1 MSTPAELALETDTQ
15 QSVFTAGQPL
25 DRARTAMVL
34 LHGRGGSAEGML
46 SLVAELAQPRMAY
59 LAPQAEG
66 NSWYPYSFLAPLDR
80 NEPAL
85 SAALASVSATLDR
98 VQEAGI
104 PAERTVLLGFS
115 QGACLALEY
124 AARHPRRY
132 GGVVGLSGGLIG
144 PEGMRRE
151 YDGSLAGTPVF
162 LGCSDVDPH
171 IPTDRVLESADILR
185 YMGARVTVRL
195 YPDVGHTVNA
205 DELAAVRGMMQ
216 ELPVR

>member
-1 MSTPAELALETDTQ
+1 
-15 QSVFTAGQPL
+15 
-25 DRARTAMVL
+25 
-34 LHGRGGSAEGML
+34 ML